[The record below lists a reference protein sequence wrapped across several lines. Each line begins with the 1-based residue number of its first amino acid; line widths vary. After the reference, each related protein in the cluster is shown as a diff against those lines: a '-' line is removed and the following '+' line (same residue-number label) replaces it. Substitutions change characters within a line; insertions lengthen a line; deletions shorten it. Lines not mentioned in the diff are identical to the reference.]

1 VNESDGTTA
10 GGHRSALKALI
21 DPHWLRAFGRHLW
34 LQFRDDRCFEAAGA
48 LSYTSLLA
56 LVPLMAV
63 ILGVLSA
70 FPVFDYGVTQLQDFI
85 FSNFVP
91 AAGDVVRQ
99 YLDQFVQRSSSLT
112 GTGTLFLVVTAL
124 ILMATIEKSLNRIW
138 RVGRARRPASRLMV
152 YWAVLTLGPLLLGA
166 SLGLTSVLTALPLL
180 APEFA
185 RGTLQS
191 LLFVSTPFVVALLAF
206 TLIFLIVPN
215 RRVRLRH
222 AFAGAVFSALAF
234 ELSKRGFV
242 LYITNFPTYEKLYGA
257 LAAVPIFLVWIYVSW
272 VVILLGA
279 SLAAALT
286 TFNFRAEIADWN
298 PHHDLVLA
306 IRLLGHLWRA
316 QQREGRGLASERL
329 QALESEIGADD
340 LERLLPALDR
350 AGLVRRDE
358 DGDWFLNADLDECTL
373 GELYRAL
380 PMVLPLGEVDELPA
394 RSAGGRRLRDGLEEI
409 AAAAGP
415 VLQKPLKAFIDRES
429 RPGTIAAEPGQSHP
443 PSADAPPSIT
453 SKHGVS
459 S

>member
-1 VNESDGTTA
+1 MA
-10 GGHRSALKALI
+10 IL
-21 DPHWLRAFGRHLW
+21 DPHWLKAFGRHLW
-34 LQFRDDRCFEAAGA
+34 FQFRDDRCFEAAGA

-99 YLDQFVQRSSSLT
+99 YLDQFVERSTSLT

-124 ILMATIEKSLNRIW
+124 ILMSTIEKSLNRIW
-138 RVGRARRPASRLMV
+138 RVGRARRPTSRLLV
-152 YWAVLTLGPLLLGA
+152 YWGVLTLGPLLLGA

-185 RGTLQS
+185 RSTLQS
-191 LLFVSTPFVVALLAF
+191 LLFLFTPFFVALLGF

-222 AFAGAVFSALAF
+222 ALAGAAFSALAF

-286 TFNFRAEIADWN
+286 TFNFHPVTARWN
-298 PHHDLVLA
+298 PRHDLVLA
-306 IRLLGHLWRA
+306 IRLLGHLWRV
-316 QQREGRGLASERL
+316 QQCERGGLAAEKLR
-329 QALESEIGADD
+329 ALEPEIAADD
-340 LERLLPALDR
+340 LQRMLPALDR

-358 DGDWFLNADLDECTL
+358 DGDWFLNADLEEHTL
-373 GELYRAL
+373 GQLHQAIS
-380 PMVLPLGEVDELPA
+380 MVLPLAGLDELPT
-394 RSAGGRRLRDGLEEI
+394 RGDGGQRLRDGLEEI

-415 VLQKPLKAFIDRES
+415 VFSQPLKNFIDRS
-429 RPGTIAAEPGQSHP
+429 PRPGTTVVDGGRNSSPAARRPN
-443 PSADAPPSIT
+443 A
-453 SKHGVS
+453 
-459 S
+459 